1 MGEGRKHIREIK
13 SKWNQDRFA
22 VKRHQGKIE
31 WVHTKNLF
39 FCPNVTKGWT
49 LAHKLGAWNE
59 LHDLNKGFSVIN
71 DEQKR

>member
-1 MGEGRKHIREIK
+1 MREIK
-13 SKWNQDRFA
+13 SKWNQDGFA

-39 FCPNVTKGWT
+39 FCSDVTKSEA

-59 LHDLNKGFSVIN
+59 LHDLNKGVPVIN
-71 DEQKR
+71 DQQKW